1 VPALVEPESGLTDG
15 GNLDRIGIVVLGA
28 LGLQAT
34 YTGPLDEDARI
45 LRGLERVAL
54 DANRAQRRG
63 DRAGRRRDRT
73 RRQRPDQ
80 KSAGVSSIGVP
91 CGVRAAAC
99 AQAWR

>member
-1 VPALVEPESGLTDG
+1 MPALVEPESGLTDG

-54 DANRAQRRG
+54 DAYRAQRGATALDGVEIELDGKGRIRSL
-63 DRAGRRRDRT
+63 RA
-73 RRQRPDQ
+73 
-80 KSAGVSSIGVP
+80 
-91 CGVRAAAC
+91 
-99 AQAWR
+99 